1 LHTADWHVGKRLGRI
16 DRIDEARAAL
26 DEVIG
31 IAEEQQVDLIAV
43 TGDLFDRA
51 GPPFASM
58 GLVLNTL
65 VSLAQ
70 TGAAV
75 VVIPGNHD
83 SAELFAVLEPHLA
96 KSNVTIVPKP
106 RRPEEG
112 GILRFESRDGKTA
125 AQVACFP
132 FLHESQ
138 VVDFM
143 DPSEEW
149 FKSYAD
155 RVRKI
160 CAHYAEWMANH
171 GDGATVD
178 VLLGH
183 FMVDGAIPSGS
194 ERPLHIGESYM
205 ATAQAIP
212 PQINYAG
219 LGHIHLCQEAPGA
232 SVPAW
237 YCGSLLQLDFGEAEQ
252 EKFVLLV
259 DAAPQRPGAHVEKI
273 PLKSGRKLLRVQD
286 TLDGLRA
293 RAHEFGDAIVHV
305 DVLTDGPS
313 PGLAE
318 EVREFL
324 PDALYVRAV
333 YERDAV
339 DFASR
344 EGRSVPDLYSEFY
357 AQKHGTE
364 PGAELLGA
372 LRELLEE
379 VPVEL

>member
-1 LHTADWHVGKRLGRI
+1 VGKKLGRI
-16 DRIDEARAAL
+16 DRIGEAQTVL
-26 DEVIG
+26 DEVVG

-51 GPPFASM
+51 APPFASL
-58 GLVLNTL
+58 GLVLQTL
-65 VSLAQ
+65 VRLAA

-83 SAELFAVLEPHLA
+83 SAELFGVLEPHLG

-112 GILRFESRDGKTA
+112 GVLRVASRDGKSA

-132 FLHESQ
+132 FLHEHQ
-138 VVDFM
+138 AVDFM
-143 DPSEEW
+143 GAPEEW

-160 CAHYAEWMANH
+160 CAHYAEWMAEH
-171 GDGATVD
+171 GDASTVD

-232 SVPAW
+232 AVPAW

-259 DAAPQRPGAHVEKI
+259 DAAPERPGARVEKV
-273 PLKSGRKLLRVQD
+273 PLQSGRKLLRVQD
-286 TLDGLRA
+286 TLEGLRA
-293 RAHEFGDAIVHV
+293 RAAEFGDAIVHA

-333 YERDAV
+333 YERDDAA
-339 DFASR
+339 FETR
-344 EGRSVPDLYSEFY
+344 EGRTVQDLYSEFHVR
-357 AQKHGTE
+357 KHGTDAT
-364 PGAELLGA
+364 PELLGA
-372 LRELLEE
+372 LNELLEE
-379 VPVEL
+379 VPIEL